1 MNILIS
7 DPDSASMNLLKV
19 FLENHSHSVMTASNG
34 KDCQLKLYKH
44 EFSCLI
50 LDLDIKDHT
59 VFEVLKYIH
68 LNRSSIKIILVVKN
82 PARLVELG
90 INEDVLKKLGAQFV
104 VYKNYSQE
112 NLLKLI
118 ESDKSH
124 EEWKTIK
131 SSSSQK
137 EEENVRAMDE
147 EFTSV
152 KIDSFYKGNV
162 TIFDHYIRLSA
173 NSYIKIL
180 HKGDQ
185 FDESR
190 IKKYAKEKSVEYL
203 YFKTKDRQT
212 YISFVNDLITK
223 SLASGHENTSERM
236 TALKNISEKFIE
248 EIYVTGIKP
257 ELVEEGKKVAENMYR
272 FIQRDK
278 GIADLMKQYEDYDP
292 PALTHLFLT
301 TFFSTVICENLEWS
315 TQRTVENVALGAL
328 LHDIGKLKLPVS
340 LRNLNPSQMSKA
352 QLELFE
358 QHPLIGFEM
367 LSNFA
372 SISEPVRQIVYQHH
386 ELMNGEG
393 FPNKLTASKIYPLAK
408 IVALANAFANHLTS
422 HKVSPHQGIREFLTD
437 REILLRYDPT
447 DMKALVMGFAKRKV

>member
-7 DPDSASMNLLKV
+7 DPDSVSTKHLKD
-19 FLENHSHSVMTASNG
+19 FLETHSHQVMTASNG

-44 EFSCLI
+44 EFGCLV
-50 LDLDIKDHT
+50 LDFDIKDHT
-59 VFEVLKYIH
+59 AFEVLKYIH

-82 PARLVELG
+82 PAKLVELG
-90 INEDVLKKLGAQFV
+90 ISEDTLKKLGAHSIL
-104 VYKNYSQE
+104 YKNYSQE
-112 NLLKLI
+112 NLLKLL
-118 ESDKSH
+118 ELDSRH
-124 EEWKTIK
+124 EEWKSIK

-137 EEENVRAMDE
+137 DEVNVRATDE

-173 NSYIKIL
+173 HSYVKIL

-185 FDESR
+185 FDEAR
-190 IKKYAKEKSVEYL
+190 IKKYAKEKNIEYL

-212 YISFVNDLITK
+212 YISFVNDLVTK
-223 SLASGHENTSERM
+223 SLASAQDNTTERIS
-236 TALKNISEKFIE
+236 ALRNISEKLIE
-248 EIYVTGIKP
+248 EIYVAGIKP
-257 ELVEEGKKVAENMYR
+257 ELIEEGKKIAENMYR

-278 GIADLMKQYEDYDP
+278 GIVELMKQYEDYDP
-292 PALTHLFLT
+292 PALAHLFLT
-301 TFFSTVICENLEWS
+301 SFFSTVICQNLEWS

-340 LRNLNPSQMSKA
+340 LRELEPTQMSKA

-358 QHPLIGFEM
+358 RHPLIGFEM
-367 LSNFA
+367 LSNF
-372 SISEPVRQIVYQHH
+372 STISEPVRQIVYQHH

-393 FPNKLTASKIYPLAK
+393 FPNKLTGSKIYPLAK
-408 IVALANAFANHLTS
+408 IVALANAFATHLTT
-422 HKVSPHQGIREFLTD
+422 HKVSPHQGIREFLSD
-437 REILLRYDPT
+437 REIILRYDPT
-447 DMKALVMGFAKRKV
+447 DMKALVMGFTKRKA